1 MKIINISLLLW
12 IIIFTSCKQSPEVAD
27 EKLSQEIVDLRGQVI
42 SKFPQAL
49 LKNDACRQIFIGSKT
64 FKKYP
69 PNTLVPNEPVNLSS
83 IPEEIGKLNNLR
95 KLSITA
101 SDLTVLPKSLGQLR
115 NLKTLDISFNSKLDT
130 ASFVSHIE
138 NIPRLDTLIM
148 YRTFIPFTYR
158 EKLWVNK
165 PHLMI
170 VDEFSDPEYS
180 GLIISN

>member
-1 MKIINISLLLW
+1 MKIINISMLLW
-12 IIIFTSCKQSPEVAD
+12 ITIFTSCKQSPEVAE
-27 EKLSQEIVDLRGQVI
+27 EKLSQEVVDLRGQSI
-42 SKFPQAL
+42 SKFPEAL

-69 PNTLVPNEPVNLSS
+69 PNTLVPNEPIKLLT

-101 SDLTVLPKSLGQLR
+101 SDLSVLPKSLSQLR

-130 ASFVSHIE
+130 ASFVAHIG

-158 EKLWVNK
+158 EKLWVSK
-165 PHLMI
+165 PHLI
-170 VDEFSDPEYS
+170 IIDEFSNPDYT
-180 GLIISN
+180 GLSISN